1 MARSTPSPPPTSRES
16 RGPGPGGS
24 SPSRPRRERAARWRE
39 IEAIRRSL
47 DHPVVDGDG
56 HLLESVPMLFDT
68 LRRIAGPELADR
80 LAATLPTLFTGPGSI
95 EDGLPRGP
103 WWPSPTDALYQ
114 ATVMVPALLAERLE
128 EIGLDF
134 VVLYPSLGLA
144 LCTIPDAEI
153 RCASLRALNTMLEEI
168 TREHARVLTP
178 AAVIPMHTPEEAI
191 EELRFVRELGLK
203 ATMIPPGVARPLANH
218 PDDFP
223 LLAHVDRFGIDS
235 AYDYDPV
242 WRTFEE
248 SGFAVTSHGA
258 VGLRYLPGGRGSPS
272 NYSYNHVLG
281 HGYLQSEFCR
291 ALVYGGVP
299 MRFPELPFC
308 FLEGGAAWAIEM
320 LGALEEHYEKRGPD
334 GLACY
339 DPTRLDT
346 SELAS
351 LLARYG
357 FPPEPPEMVGETER
371 SPWAR
376 DEFEQSG
383 LRREEDLSRIFGEQF
398 YFGCESDDVTVHRA
412 LDARGNPMGTRISPV
427 FSSDIGHWDVPDLQA
442 PLPNSH
448 RLLERGLLSKEDYR
462 AFVFDEVVRLHTRL
476 NPGFF
481 DGTVI
486 EESVS
491 TAMRSGRIA

>member
-1 MARSTPSPPPTSRES
+1 
-16 RGPGPGGS
+16 
-24 SPSRPRRERAARWRE
+24 
-39 IEAIRRSL
+39 
-47 DHPVVDGDG
+47 
-56 HLLESVPMLFDT
+56 
-68 LRRIAGPELADR
+68 
-80 LAATLPTLFTGPGSI
+80 
-95 EDGLPRGP
+95 
-103 WWPSPTDALYQ
+103 
-114 ATVMVPALLAERLE
+114 
-128 EIGLDF
+128 
-134 VVLYPSLGLA
+134 
-144 LCTIPDAEI
+144 
-153 RCASLRALNTMLEEI
+153 
-168 TREHARVLTP
+168 
-178 AAVIPMHTPEEAI
+178 
-191 EELRFVRELGLK
+191 
-203 ATMIPPGVARPLANH
+203 
-218 PDDFP
+218 
-223 LLAHVDRFGIDS
+223 
-235 AYDYDPV
+235 
-242 WRTFEE
+242 
-248 SGFAVTSHGA
+248 
-258 VGLRYLPGGRGSPS
+258 
-272 NYSYNHVLG
+272 
-281 HGYLQSEFCR
+281 
-291 ALVYGGVP
+291 
-299 MRFPELPFC
+299 MRFHELPFC